1 MVFAFDGWC
10 RGRHKLLRV
19 EDVYSRSFLA
29 MLGYEIMNEDIQ
41 TRFLHLGKQ
50 QACSV
55 SGALVLY
62 TYGDDNFAAQVLGE
76 LMNFFQCF
84 VNGWAFIVFLE
95 FLPPLAYGGTFRQL
109 LMENLLRLV
118 QGLTIIRNAEI
129 RHC

>member
-1 MVFAFDGWC
+1 MVFAFDGWY
-10 RGRHKLLRV
+10 RGRHKLLRI

-29 MLGYEIMNEDIQ
+29 MLGYQIMNEDIQ
-41 TRFLHLGKQ
+41 TRLLHLGKQ

-84 VNGWAFIVFLE
+84 VNGWAFVVFLE
-95 FLPPLAYGGTFRQL
+95 FLPPLAYRRAFRPL
-109 LMENLLRLV
+109 LVANVLRLV
-118 QGLTIIRNAEI
+118 DGATVIRNAEV